1 MSVDRQQMLETAERL
16 NQQMADGIPYTWET
30 LEQAL
35 SFVTEKRDRGI
46 HGRICYFAA
55 FYHLDTGN
63 QEQCL
68 KYLDE
73 SVRCLLGTDQ
83 EIHVARAYNMIGIAA
98 HMQNNLSL
106 AMEQY
111 GRALDYTA
119 KYNDKMVHS
128 IVLSNMADAYY
139 LIRVYDRAVQ
149 CYRECI
155 REFEKAGDDS
165 IYSRINF
172 RKMLSEYGCCLL
184 HLDMDQEAMEVYR
197 KLEETGKSEE
207 IIRETRLAAN
217 VFFTYLAESEGHRE
231 KAADH
236 VRQAVMA
243 LEDMRQVSSE
253 YDSIQN
259 LLQYVEKTGNIELLQ
274 EILDCLEPKAAIE
287 QNRSLL
293 LQLLMLRLRYCSAQM
308 SIEEFRQATE
318 TFFHI
323 KESSEMIE
331 SNQVM
336 YMLELRKRLQAVEE
350 EQREQTKKRNKLL
363 YQSEHDE
370 LTGLYNKRSLNRY
383 LEDVFEA
390 CKLNEKE
397 LGILFLDIDYFKQ
410 LNDRYGH
417 GKGDEGICAVADTLK
432 KIFPEDY
439 VARYG
444 GDEFLVV
451 MTGRDL
457 TYVMEHAESLCAGI
471 REYKIPNEDSEL
483 EPWLTISVGGVC
495 AIPREPN
502 RVWDFLSAADNTLYE
517 QKKDFQK
524 RIDCCDKFSSVNF
537 LLYIIYARYTLCKF
551 VKNDCYFSVSTFH
564 HMIMFVFVKS

>member
-1 MSVDRQQMLETAERL
+1 MDIDMSATRQQMLETAERL

-83 EIHVARAYNMIGIAA
+83 EIHVARAYNMIGIVA

-139 LIRVYDRAVQ
+139 LIGVYDRAVQ

-184 HLDMDQEAMEVYR
+184 HLDMEQEAMEVYR

-207 IIRETRLAAN
+207 IVRGTRLAAN

-293 LQLLMLRLRYCSAQM
+293 LQLLLLRLRYCSAQM

-350 EQREQTKKRNKLL
+350 DQREQTKKRNKLL

-383 LEDVFEA
+383 LEDVFED

-432 KIFPEDY
+432 RIFPEDY

-457 TYVMEHAESLCAGI
+457 TYAMEHAESLCAGI

-517 QKKDFQK
+517 QKKEQK
-524 RIDCCDKFSSVNF
+524 GKVRFYQGEGKY
-537 LLYIIYARYTLCKF
+537 L
-551 VKNDCYFSVSTFH
+551 
-564 HMIMFVFVKS
+564 

>member
-83 EIHVARAYNMIGIAA
+83 EIHVARAYNMIGIVA

-139 LIRVYDRAVQ
+139 LIGVYDRAVQ

-517 QKKDFQK
+517 QKKEK
-524 RIDCCDKFSSVNF
+524 KG
-537 LLYIIYARYTLCKF
+537 KF
-551 VKNDCYFSVSTFH
+551 VFIRERENIYKKH
-564 HMIMFVFVKS
+564 L

>member
-35 SFVTEKRDRGI
+35 SFVTEKRDKGI

-83 EIHVARAYNMIGIAA
+83 EIHVARAYNMIGIVA

-139 LIRVYDRAVQ
+139 LIGVYDRAVQ

-197 KLEETGKSEE
+197 RLEETGKSEE

-217 VFFTYLAESEGHRE
+217 VFFTYLAESEGHWE

-293 LQLLMLRLRYCSAQM
+293 LQLLLLRLRYCSAQM

-336 YMLELRKRLQAVEE
+336 YMLELRKRLQAAEE

-432 KIFPEDY
+432 RIFPEDY

-451 MTGRDL
+451 MPERDL
-457 TYVMEHAESLCAGI
+457 TYAMEHAESLCAGI
-471 REYKIPNEDSEL
+471 RECKIPNEDSEV
-483 EPWLTISVGGVC
+483 ESWLTISVGGVC
-495 AIPREPN
+495 AIPKEPN

-517 QKKDFQK
+517 QKKEQK
-524 RIDCCDKFSSVNF
+524 GKVRFYQGEGK
-537 LLYIIYARYTLCKF
+537 
-551 VKNDCYFSVSTFH
+551 YFTEIS
-564 HMIMFVFVKS
+564 

>member
-35 SFVTEKRDRGI
+35 SFVTEKRDKGI

-83 EIHVARAYNMIGIAA
+83 EIHVARAYNMIGIVA

-139 LIRVYDRAVQ
+139 LIGVYDRAVQ

-172 RKMLSEYGCCLL
+172 RKML
-184 HLDMDQEAMEVYR
+184 
-197 KLEETGKSEE
+197 
-207 IIRETRLAAN
+207 
-217 VFFTYLAESEGHRE
+217 
-231 KAADH
+231 
-236 VRQAVMA
+236 
-243 LEDMRQVSSE
+243 SE

-432 KIFPEDY
+432 RIFPEDY

-471 REYKIPNEDSEL
+471 RECKIPNEDSEV
-483 EPWLTISVGGVC
+483 ESWLTISVGGVC
-495 AIPREPN
+495 AIPKEPN

-517 QKKDFQK
+517 QKKEQK
-524 RIDCCDKFSSVNF
+524 GKVRFYQGEGKY
-537 LLYIIYARYTLCKF
+537 L
-551 VKNDCYFSVSTFH
+551 
-564 HMIMFVFVKS
+564 

>member
-83 EIHVARAYNMIGIAA
+83 EIHVARAYNMIGIVA

-139 LIRVYDRAVQ
+139 LIGVYDRAVQ

-184 HLDMDQEAMEVYR
+184 HLDMEQEAMEVYR

-207 IIRETRLAAN
+207 IVRGTRLAAN

-243 LEDMRQVSSE
+243 LEDMCQVSSE

-293 LQLLMLRLRYCSAQM
+293 LQLLLLRLRYCSAQM

-432 KIFPEDY
+432 RIFPEDY

-471 REYKIPNEDSEL
+471 RECKIPNEDSEV
-483 EPWLTISVGGVC
+483 ESWLTISVGGVC
-495 AIPREPN
+495 AIPKEPN

-517 QKKDFQK
+517 QKKEQK
-524 RIDCCDKFSSVNF
+524 GKVRFYQGAVS
-537 LLYIIYARYTLCKF
+537 YTHL
-551 VKNDCYFSVSTFH
+551 TLPT
-564 HMIMFVFVKS
+564 IA

>member
-1 MSVDRQQMLETAERL
+1 
-16 NQQMADGIPYTWET
+16 
-30 LEQAL
+30 
-35 SFVTEKRDRGI
+35 
-46 HGRICYFAA
+46 
-55 FYHLDTGN
+55 
-63 QEQCL
+63 
-68 KYLDE
+68 
-73 SVRCLLGTDQ
+73 
-83 EIHVARAYNMIGIAA
+83 
-98 HMQNNLSL
+98 
-106 AMEQY
+106 
-111 GRALDYTA
+111 
-119 KYNDKMVHS
+119 
-128 IVLSNMADAYY
+128 
-139 LIRVYDRAVQ
+139 
-149 CYRECI
+149 
-155 REFEKAGDDS
+155 
-165 IYSRINF
+165 
-172 RKMLSEYGCCLL
+172 
-184 HLDMDQEAMEVYR
+184 
-197 KLEETGKSEE
+197 
-207 IIRETRLAAN
+207 
-217 VFFTYLAESEGHRE
+217 
-231 KAADH
+231 
-236 VRQAVMA
+236 MA

-293 LQLLMLRLRYCSAQM
+293 LQLLLLRLRYCSAQM

-517 QKKDFQK
+517 QKKEQK
-524 RIDCCDKFSSVNF
+524 GKVRFYQGEGKY
-537 LLYIIYARYTLCKF
+537 L
-551 VKNDCYFSVSTFH
+551 
-564 HMIMFVFVKS
+564 

>member
-35 SFVTEKRDRGI
+35 SFVTEKRDKGI

-83 EIHVARAYNMIGIAA
+83 EIHVARAYNMIGIVA

-139 LIRVYDRAVQ
+139 LIGVYDRAVQ

-197 KLEETGKSEE
+197 RLEESRKKRRDHSGN
-207 IIRETRLAAN
+207 ETCGEC
-217 VFFTYLAESEGHRE
+217 VFHVSWQESEGSPGKSGRPC
-231 KAADH
+231 
-236 VRQAVMA
+236 
-243 LEDMRQVSSE
+243 
-253 YDSIQN
+253 
-259 LLQYVEKTGNIELLQ
+259 KTGCDGIG
-274 EILDCLEPKAAIE
+274 
-287 QNRSLL
+287 
-293 LQLLMLRLRYCSAQM
+293 RYASG
-308 SIEEFRQATE
+308 IFR
-318 TFFHI
+318 I
-323 KESSEMIE
+323 
-331 SNQVM
+331 
-336 YMLELRKRLQAVEE
+336 
-350 EQREQTKKRNKLL
+350 
-363 YQSEHDE
+363 
-370 LTGLYNKRSLNRY
+370 
-383 LEDVFEA
+383 
-390 CKLNEKE
+390 
-397 LGILFLDIDYFKQ
+397 
-410 LNDRYGH
+410 
-417 GKGDEGICAVADTLK
+417 
-432 KIFPEDY
+432 
-439 VARYG
+439 
-444 GDEFLVV
+444 
-451 MTGRDL
+451 
-457 TYVMEHAESLCAGI
+457 
-471 REYKIPNEDSEL
+471 
-483 EPWLTISVGGVC
+483 
-495 AIPREPN
+495 
-502 RVWDFLSAADNTLYE
+502 
-517 QKKDFQK
+517 
-524 RIDCCDKFSSVNF
+524 
-537 LLYIIYARYTLCKF
+537 
-551 VKNDCYFSVSTFH
+551 
-564 HMIMFVFVKS
+564 